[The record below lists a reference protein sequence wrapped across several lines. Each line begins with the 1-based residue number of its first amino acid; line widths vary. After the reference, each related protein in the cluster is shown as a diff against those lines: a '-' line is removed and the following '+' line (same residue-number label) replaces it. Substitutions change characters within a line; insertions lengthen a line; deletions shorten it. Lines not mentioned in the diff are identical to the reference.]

1 MSCKLD
7 GGEHGQAVEKCFVNG
22 LVYVMSSSFR

>member
-7 GGEHGQAVEKCFVNG
+7 GGEHSQAVEKCFVNG
-22 LVYVMSSSFR
+22 AVYAVSNHI